1 MNVILLNDQAKLPTR
16 GSDSAAGL
24 DLYCC
29 EDVEVAPLKQ
39 SIVSTGIAIQID
51 YDDAYARIAPRSGL
65 AVKNGLFVNAGVIDK
80 DYTGEIK
87 VIIYNSNYM
96 PHYFKAGDRIAQIII
111 EKIYYPEVRQ
121 VAELNSTSRGAN
133 GFGST
138 GG

>member
-1 MNVILLNDQAKLPTR
+1 MNVILLNDKAKLPTR
-16 GSDSAAGL
+16 GSELSAGL

-29 EDVEVAPLKQ
+29 EDIEVAPLKQ
-39 SIVSTGIAIQID
+39 SIISTGIAIQMD

-65 AVKNGLFVNAGVIDK
+65 AAKNGLIVNAGVIDK

-87 VIIYNSNYM
+87 VVVYNTNYM
-96 PHYFKAGDRIAQIII
+96 SHYFKTGDRIAQLIV
-111 EKIYYPEVRQ
+111 EKIYYPEVTQ
-121 VAELNSTSRGAN
+121 VSELNVTGRGAN